1 MVTCSC
7 VGGEGEGK
15 GMQETHEQKW
25 DRKRG
30 TSGGLF
36 PVTHDDFLEIFE
48 LIIKESRKHSALV
61 SIIPLLYFSLVSSII
76 HISCLL
82 PTKPWKRLWRGQ
94 ETLYTFQVD
103 YRYADQYMV
112 RKLPIPPFKSRYVQT
127 LNMSIHQLYMVFNI
141 KILILWSCSARV
153 MS

>member
-30 TSGGLF
+30 TSCGLF
-36 PVTHDDFLEIFE
+36 PVTHE

-127 LNMSIHQLYMVFNI
+127 LMLCQYINLLYMVFNI